1 MTINLKVLDLS
12 HHNDGPNGGPI
23 DFDRIASFGIRGI
36 IHKAT
41 QGTAMVD
48 KMYGT
53 RTPAI
58 LRANLLAGAYHFG
71 DSSDPD
77 EQADHF
83 LQVVNPGDNTLV
95 ALDFEPNG
103 SNTMTLDGA
112 RKFLHAIEKSLGRK
126 AVLYS
131 GNLIKETLGGGT
143 DKYLSAHR
151 LWLAQYG
158 PVPKVPPA
166 WDAPW
171 LWQFSGD
178 GVNNHGIK
186 IPGVNASQASQLDM
200 NSYDGDD
207 DTLASEWAS

>member
-1 MTINLKVLDLS
+1 MSINLKVLDLS
-12 HHNDGPNGGPI
+12 HHNDGPNDGPI

-41 QGTAMVD
+41 QGTSIVD
-48 KMYGT
+48 KMYAG
-53 RTPAI
+53 RKQAA
-58 LRANLLAGAYHFG
+58 LRSNLLWGAYHFADG
-71 DSSDPD
+71 SDPD
-77 EQADHF
+77 DQVNHF
-83 LQVVNPGDNTLV
+83 LDVATPDESTLF

-103 SNTMTLDGA
+103 SNTMNLDGA
-112 RKFLHAIEKSLGRK
+112 REFLHAIEKALGRK

-131 GNLIKETLGGGT
+131 GNLIKETLGDSS

-158 PVPKVPPA
+158 PVAKVPQA
-166 WDAPW
+166 WDKQW

-200 NSYDGDD
+200 NSYDDDD
-207 DTLASEWAS
+207 DTLANEWAS

>member
-23 DFDRIASFGIRGI
+23 DFDRIASFGINGI

-48 KMYGT
+48 KMFAP
-53 RTPAI
+53 RKQAV
-58 LRANLLAGAYHFG
+58 LRANLLWGAYHFG
-71 DSSDPD
+71 DSSDPSD
-77 EQADHF
+77 QAAHF
-83 LQVVNPGDNTLV
+83 LDVVGSDETTLV

-103 SNTMTLDGA
+103 NNTMSLDGA
-112 RKFLHAIEKSLGRK
+112 REFLHAIEKSLGRK

-131 GNLIKETLGGGT
+131 GNLIKETLGNDS
-143 DKYLSAHR
+143 DKYLSDHR

-158 PVPKVPPA
+158 PVPKVPAA
-166 WDAPW
+166 WDSPW

-178 GVNNHGIK
+178 GINNHGIK

-207 DTLASEWAS
+207 ETLASDWAS